1 MLNLSENYTALV
13 NLKVTLDAL
22 EQLRALIDIYSEDK
36 PGPSYVRFVLP
47 QTGSEKAVQFARPV
61 IITALRAQEKQLVDY
76 LGTLNI
82 DATK

>member
-22 EQLRALIDIYSEDK
+22 EHLRALIDLYSEDK
-36 PGPSYVRFVLP
+36 PGPAYVRFVLP
-47 QTGSEKAVQFARPV
+47 QTNSAKAVQFDRPV